1 MIIEE
6 GAMRV
11 VILESAIGTDKV
23 VVEWRQ
29 AGMDG
34 TARIGTSGSGS
45 GSGSEC
51 ECECEC
57 ECVSDVSRQRH
68 RLCTALCG
76 GVAHA

>member
-34 TARIGTSGSGS
+34 AAR
-45 GSGSEC
+45 
-51 ECECEC
+51 
-57 ECVSDVSRQRH
+57 
-68 RLCTALCG
+68 
-76 GVAHA
+76 